1 MKLILLKDG
10 GSARSVRL
18 SRHRIIAG
26 AAGVLVAVLIATL
39 SGYLLARSTAVSM
52 DDHEAARS
60 VWQGQLSA
68 QRQEIETLKHSA
80 AATSQALGRQLARM
94 QARLMRMEAIGSR
107 MIEVADID
115 ADEFTF
121 AEEAPQG
128 GPSPRNEVAVPLS
141 TLKQELNALSSDM
154 SDREREFTVLDS
166 VLTHSKYYSSKV
178 IAGRP
183 ITWGWMSSP
192 YGYRVDPISGKRAWH
207 AGVDFAGKAGSDVIA
222 VASGI
227 VTFAGYRGGYGNLVE
242 ISHGDGYT
250 TRYGHHESLAVKT
263 GDLVKK
269 GQVIG
274 AMGSSGRSTGPHV
287 HFEVLKNGRT
297 LDPAKYVAQRR

>member
-1 MKLILLKDG
+1 MKIILLKDG
-10 GSARSVRL
+10 GSARSVRMSTRRAL
-18 SRHRIIAG
+18 GLAAG
-26 AAGVLVAVLIATL
+26 AGL
-39 SGYLLARSTAVSM
+39 LLAAAAAAGFFAAQLTTVSVS
-52 DDHEAARS
+52 DYEQARS
-60 VWQGQLSA
+60 VWTGQLAA
-68 QRQEIETLKHSA
+68 QRQEIEALRLSA
-80 AATSQALGRQLARM
+80 GATSEALGRQLARM
-94 QARLMRMEAIGSR
+94 QSRLMRMEAIGSR

-121 AEEAPQG
+121 AEKAPQG
-128 GPSPRNEVAVPLS
+128 GPVSRQVALPLP
-141 TLKQELNALSSDM
+141 TLQRDLENLGELLTA
-154 SDREREFTVLDS
+154 RESEIGVLDS
-166 VLTHSKYYSSKV
+166 VLTDSKYYNSKV

-192 YGYRVDPISGKRAWH
+192 YGHRVDPISGKRAWH

-227 VTFAGYRGGYGNLVE
+227 VTFAGRRSGYGNMVE

-250 TRYGHHESLAVKT
+250 TRYGHHESLTVST
-263 GDLVKK
+263 GDLVKQ

-287 HFEVLKNGRT
+287 HFEVLKDGRT
-297 LDPAKYVAQRR
+297 LDPARYVAQRR

>member
-1 MKLILLKDG
+1 MKVILLKDG

-18 SRHRIIAG
+18 SRRRVIG
-26 AAGVLVAVLIATL
+26 AAAGTAAVVLVTL
-39 SGYLLARSTAVSM
+39 VSGFLLARSTTISLHE
-52 DDHEAARS
+52 HEAARS
-60 VWQGQLSA
+60 VWEGRLSA
-68 QRQEIETLKHSA
+68 QRQEIESLKQSA
-80 AATSQALGRQLARM
+80 TATSQALGRQLARM

-121 AEEAPQG
+121 VEEAPQG
-128 GPSPRNEVAVPLS
+128 GPVPRNEVALPLS
-141 TLKQELNALSSDM
+141 TLREDLDALSGELST
-154 SDREREFTVLDS
+154 REREFAVLDS
-166 VLTHSKYYSSKV
+166 VLTHSKYYDSKE

-227 VTFAGYRGGYGNLVE
+227 VTFAGYRRGYGHLVE

-250 TRYGHHESLAVKT
+250 TRYGHHETLAVKT
-263 GDLVKK
+263 GDLVKQ

-297 LDPAKYVAQRR
+297 LDPARYVAQRR